1 MIKVLR
7 KHRQWLMI
15 VIAILALPFCIY
27 FVKTDPGAIRSD
39 QFGRIYNRN
48 ISGVEFQ
55 RDARLCNLAQSLGM
69 TTLVQGLAAGANSL
83 DDRYVQFV
91 LNLIILR
98 HEAARL
104 GIRPT
109 PSEVANVVRN
119 LGTFSGPSGFDINKY
134 NEFTQNAL
142 SPNGL
147 SEAQIEEV
155 AADQLCLNR
164 IKQLVATGVSLPES
178 ESKATYEQAYGKLLV
193 SVIRLRAAD
202 FAKEV
207 KFTDDDIGKYY
218 EAHKAE
224 LKTEE
229 KRKVE
234 FVALSLT
241 DEQKKLTG
249 KERIDVLQKLADRAN
264 DFEQALLEKGADFQ
278 QVAAKFQLRIETTG
292 EFTAAAP
299 DAKLKADPQL
309 GTTSFQLTAPE
320 PNSEPIQTPDGFH
333 VLHLATVVEARPLTI
348 EEAKPKIAD
357 AIKASRAREML
368 STKAAKIAHDLREA
382 LKAGTPLSSALQQAD
397 AKAEKLAPFTLME
410 EMEPDAAN
418 APKDKPPDFI
428 AIRNAVAAIQPGE
441 VSDLFPW
448 EDGGIIAVL
457 EKREPPD
464 ETKYREKKATF
475 EERILRNK
483 REIVFYDWL
492 HERQREAGLVATNPE
507 PAGPARPATRPQP
520 AAPPRP
526 GAQPQPA
533 APPARKS

>member
-1 MIKVLR
+1 MIKILR
-7 KHRQWLMI
+7 RHRQWLMI

-27 FVKTDPGAIRSD
+27 FVKTDYSAIRPD
-39 QFGRIYNRN
+39 QFARIYNRN
-48 ISGVEFQ
+48 ITGIEAR
-55 RDARLCNLAQSLGM
+55 RDARLYDLAQGLGM
-69 TTLVQGLAAGANSL
+69 STLVQGLTAGANSL
-83 DDRYVQFV
+83 DDRYVQFI

-109 PSEVANVVRN
+109 PSEIANVVRN
-119 LGTFSGPSGFDINKY
+119 SGTFRGPSGFDINKY

-142 SPNGL
+142 TPNGL
-147 SEAQIEEV
+147 NEAQIEEV

-178 ESKATYEQAYGKLLV
+178 ESKTSYEQAYGKLFV
-193 SVIRLRAAD
+193 SVIRLRAGD
-202 FAKEV
+202 FAKDI
-207 KFTDDDIGKYY
+207 KLTDDDIRKYY

-234 FVALSLT
+234 FVTLSLT

-278 QVAAKFQLRIETTG
+278 QVSAKFQLRIETTG

-299 DAKLKADPQL
+299 DTKLKADPQL
-309 GTTSFQLTAPE
+309 GTTAFQLTAQE
-320 PNSEPIQTPDGFH
+320 PNSEPIQTPDGFYI
-333 VLHLATVVEARPLTI
+333 LHLAGVMEARPLTI
-348 EEAKPKIAD
+348 EEAKPKIVD
-357 AIKASRAREML
+357 AIKAGRAREML
-368 STKAAKIAHDLREA
+368 SNKAAKIAHDLRET
-382 LKAGTPLSSALQQAD
+382 LKAGTPLSSALEQVN
-397 AKAEKLAPFTLME
+397 AKAEKLAPFTLMDD
-410 EMEPDAAN
+410 MDPDAAN

-441 VSDLFPW
+441 VSDFFPW
-448 EDGGIIAVL
+448 EDGGVIAVL

-464 ETKYREKKATF
+464 ETKYREKKAAF
-475 EERILRNK
+475 DERILRNK
-483 REIVFYDWL
+483 REIVFYEWL
-492 HERQREAGLVATNPE
+492 RERQHEAGLVATNPE
-507 PAGPARPATRPQP
+507 PAGPPRPAGR
-520 AAPPRP
+520 
-526 GAQPQPA
+526 PQPA

>member
-1 MIKVLR
+1 MIKILR

-27 FVKTDPGAIRSD
+27 FVKTDPGAIKSD
-39 QFGRIYNRN
+39 KFARIYNRN
-48 ISGVEFQ
+48 VSDVEAR
-55 RDARLCNLAQSLGM
+55 RDARLCDLAQGLGM
-69 TTLVQGLAAGANSL
+69 TTLVQGLSAGATSM
-83 DDRYVQFV
+83 DDRYAQFI

-109 PSEVANVVRN
+109 PSEVADVVRN
-119 LGTFSGPSGFDINKY
+119 LATFRGPSGFDINKY

-142 SPNGL
+142 TPNGL
-147 SEAQIEEV
+147 NEAQIEEV

-164 IKQLVATGVSLPES
+164 IKQLLATGVSLPES
-178 ESKATYEQAYGKLLV
+178 ESKTSYEQAYGKLIV
-193 SVIRLRAAD
+193 SVIRFRAAD
-202 FAKEV
+202 FAKDI
-207 KFTDDDIGKYY
+207 KLTDEDIQKYY

-234 FVALSLT
+234 FLTLSLT

-249 KERIDVLQKLADRAN
+249 RERIDVLQKLADRAN
-264 DFEQALLEKGADFQ
+264 DFEQALLEKGADFH

-299 DAKLKADPQL
+299 DAKLKADPPL
-309 GTTSFQLTAPE
+309 GTTAFQLTAQE
-320 PNSEPIQTPDGFH
+320 PNSEPIQTPDGFY
-333 VLHLATVVEARPLTI
+333 VLRLAGVVEARPLTI
-348 EEAKPKIAD
+348 EEAKPKIVD

-368 STKAAKIAHDLREA
+368 SNKAAKIAHDLREA
-382 LKAGTPLSSALQQAD
+382 LKAGTPLASALEQANT
-397 AKAEKLAPFTLME
+397 KAEKLAPFTLME
-410 EMEPDAAN
+410 DMDPDAAK

-441 VSDLFPW
+441 VSEFFPW

-464 ETKYREKKATF
+464 ETKYREKKAAF

-483 REIVFYDWL
+483 REIVFYEWL
-492 HERQREAGLVATNPE
+492 RERQREAGLVATNPE
-507 PAGPARPATRPQP
+507 PAGPPRPAPPARP
-520 AAPPRP
+520 AAPPE
-526 GAQPQPA
+526 
-533 APPARKS
+533 RKS